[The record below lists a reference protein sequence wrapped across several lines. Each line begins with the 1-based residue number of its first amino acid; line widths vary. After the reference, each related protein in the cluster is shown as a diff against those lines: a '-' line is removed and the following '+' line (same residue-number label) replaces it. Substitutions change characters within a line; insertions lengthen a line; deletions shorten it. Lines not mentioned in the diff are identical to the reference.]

1 MAQRR
6 QTSTGT
12 NWGLAL
18 TTWRRYCTHHFDPLI
33 ISTFLAL
40 FIIVQIYI
48 SLYVAQWQDPQ
59 CGLPGHGTEGSPC
72 MMQYMY
78 RATYHP
84 GSGWEGGLEPYGPLQ
99 LDPSAQVLNYGQ
111 SVFEG
116 MKAQRSAKGN
126 IVVFRPDEN
135 AARMMAGKNVS
146 LHAVQLSSSQTDAAA
161 CLTTSTLNV
170 PTTSSGIKTCLL
182 KAALESLVIN

>member
-1 MAQRR
+1 
-6 QTSTGT
+6 
-12 NWGLAL
+12 
-18 TTWRRYCTHHFDPLI
+18 
-33 ISTFLAL
+33 
-40 FIIVQIYI
+40 
-48 SLYVAQWQDPQ
+48 
-59 CGLPGHGTEGSPC
+59 

-135 AARMMAGKNVS
+135 AARMMAGENVS
-146 LHAVQLSSSQTDAAA
+146 PHAVQPTSSQRELAFLDAAI
-161 CLTTSTLNV
+161 CLTSTLNG
-170 PTTSSGIKTCLL
+170 PTTSSGIKTCPL
-182 KAALESLVIN
+182 KAAVESLVIN